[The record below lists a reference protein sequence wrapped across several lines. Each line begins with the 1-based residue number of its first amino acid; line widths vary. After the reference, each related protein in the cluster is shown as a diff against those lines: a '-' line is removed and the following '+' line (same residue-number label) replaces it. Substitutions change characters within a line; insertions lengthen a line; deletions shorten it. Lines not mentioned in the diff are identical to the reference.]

1 MSNERHSELNDII
14 LQRTEKQ
21 DTRKKM
27 LIVIGLLAI
36 VAIVII
42 VIMGS
47 MSDSDVPALPQPLK
61 PTEKTA
67 SAAPLEHVYP
77 HKPVDV
83 PAEMTSSYAATS
95 SVRQNTVVPTPIAQS
110 EVRIVEKP
118 ETHDRISDTPLPQ
131 TAVAPSG
138 MAASG
143 EVYIQVGSF
152 GRYAPNKTFIKK
164 VQSSGYAYTMHRVI
178 MDGRILNKMLVGPFS
193 DLSDAKAHLDD
204 VHKKIEPD
212 AYIYVVKP

>member
-42 VIMGS
+42 VIMGN
-47 MSDSDVPALPQPLK
+47 MSDSDAPALPQPLK
-61 PTEKTA
+61 PTEQTA
-67 SAAPLEHVYP
+67 SSATLEHVYP

-83 PAEMTSSYAATS
+83 PAEMASSYAAVS
-95 SVRQNTVVPTPIAQS
+95 SVRQNTITPTPIAQS
-110 EVRIVEKP
+110 EVRIVAKP
-118 ETHDRISDTPLPQ
+118 NTDNRVSNAPLPQ
-131 TAVAPSG
+131 TVPAPSG
-138 MAASG
+138 MASAG

-152 GRYAPNKTFIKK
+152 GRYAPNEKFIESVK
-164 VQSSGYAYTMHRVI
+164 SSGYAYTMHRIVL
-178 MDGRILNKMLVGPFS
+178 DGRILNKMLVGPFK
-193 DLSDAKAHLDD
+193 DLSDAKVHLND
-204 VHKKIEPD
+204 VQNHIEPD